1 VFWAFTEVRPW
12 LANNL
17 LLRTVI
23 KCMKLP
29 KRELHVSKHP
39 ASIRKPMTS
48 IWERSKSNTYCI
60 VGPVVISARD
70 YRKFAEE
77 HDTALYDFSHPKQA
91 LTTCA

>member
-1 VFWAFTEVRPW
+1 
-12 LANNL
+12 
-17 LLRTVI
+17 
-23 KCMKLP
+23 MKLP
-29 KRELHVSKHP
+29 KRELQVSKHP

-60 VGPVVISARD
+60 VGPVVISARA